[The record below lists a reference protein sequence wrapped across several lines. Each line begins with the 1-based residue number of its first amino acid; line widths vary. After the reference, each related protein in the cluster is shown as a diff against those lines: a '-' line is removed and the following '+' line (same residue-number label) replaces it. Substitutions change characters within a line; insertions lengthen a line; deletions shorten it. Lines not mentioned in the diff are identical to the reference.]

1 MAKLEQGSGS
11 HRVAAAAQRGLTTA
25 QTTPWL
31 RTVGVTAWLILGVA
45 GVLALALLLT
55 ALVAEVAIPLAVAA
69 VLAALLVPLTDRL
82 ERWHV
87 PRWLGATLVLIA
99 SLALV
104 VAVVA
109 VVVGGLVSQS
119 DEIWAQIDS
128 SLQQADTA
136 ATGSADGTSELPAL
150 AQGVVSLLLHG
161 VLGSLFS
168 SASGLVVGCVL
179 GLFMLLFLL
188 KDWAQITGWTT
199 RHVGLPAPVGRSI
212 LDDTVM
218 AFRGY
223 AMGLTI
229 IGAAN
234 AAVVFVGAWALG
246 VPLAATIALVSFVTS
261 YVPYIGAFVAG
272 AFATLI
278 AYGSGG
284 LGDAV
289 AMLAIVLLANN
300 TIQNVVEPFAFGTR
314 LRLHPLAVLLTVT
327 TATMLFGVMG
337 AVLAAPLTSAGVNAF
352 GRLRR
357 EGVLGGAPAPAA
369 ADEEPGGAGEP
380 PDATTTA
387 DATTP
392 PDGTDPLRARS
403 REPAPEAV
411 ETP

>member
-1 MAKLEQGSGS
+1 MANAEKGGSGPR
-11 HRVAAAAQRGLTTA
+11 RVAAAAQRQIAAGG
-25 QTTPWL
+25 TPAWM
-31 RTVGVTAWLILGVA
+31 RTLGVSAWLTLGVL
-45 GVLALALLLT
+45 GLLAVTLFLI
-55 ALVAEVAIPLAVAA
+55 ALVAEVAIPLAIAA

-82 ERWHV
+82 ERWRV
-87 PRWLGATLVLIA
+87 PRWLGATLVLFV
-99 SLALV
+99 SLVLV

-109 VVVGGLVSQS
+109 VILGGLVSQS
-119 DEIWAQIDS
+119 DEIWGQVES
-128 SLQQADTA
+128 SLQQAETA
-136 ATGSADGTSELPAL
+136 ATGSDEGTSDLGAV

-179 GLFMLLFLL
+179 ALFMLLFLL
-188 KDWAQITGWTT
+188 KDWTQITGWTT
-199 RHVGLPAPVGRSI
+199 RHVGLPPAVGRSI
-212 LDDTVM
+212 LDDTVL

-234 AAVVFVGAWALG
+234 AAVVFVGALALG
-246 VPLAATIALVSFVTS
+246 VPLAGTIALVSFVAS

-284 LGDAV
+284 LGDAL

-314 LRLHPLAVLLTVT
+314 LRLHPLAVLLIVT

-337 AVLAAPLTSAGVNAF
+337 AVLAAPLVSAGVNSMAT
-352 GRLRR
+352 LRR
-357 EGVLGGAPAPAA
+357 EGVLGGTSTAS
-369 ADEEPGGAGEP
+369 DVV
-380 PDATTTA
+380 PDAVVTEHDTGHA
-387 DATTP
+387 
-392 PDGTDPLRARS
+392 PDGGDPLS
-403 REPAPEAV
+403 PEPV
-411 ETP
+411 ETS

>member
-1 MAKLEQGSGS
+1 MARAHKGDSGAG
-11 HRVAAAAQRGLTTA
+11 RVAAAAQRGITTA
-25 QTTPWL
+25 ETTPWL
-31 RTVGVTAWLILGVA
+31 RSVGVAAWLFIGVV
-45 GVLALALLLT
+45 GALAVVLLLT
-55 ALVAEVAIPLAVAA
+55 ALVAEVAIPLAIAA

-82 ERWHV
+82 EHWRV

-99 SLALV
+99 SLAIV

-109 VVVGGLVSQS
+109 VIVGGLVSQS
-119 DEIWAQIDS
+119 DEIWAQVES

-136 ATGSADGTSELPAL
+136 ATGSAEGTSELGEL
-150 AQGVVSLLLHG
+150 AQGVVSLLVHG

-179 GLFMLLFLL
+179 ALFMLLFLL
-188 KDWAQITGWTT
+188 KDWSQITGWTT
-199 RHVGLPAPVGRSI
+199 RHVGLPPELGRNI
-212 LDDTVM
+212 LEDTVL

-357 EGVLGGAPAPAA
+357 EGVLGGAPPLAA
-369 ADEEPGGAGEP
+369 AD
-380 PDATTTA
+380 T
-387 DATTP
+387 
-392 PDGTDPLRARS
+392 PDGDADPPGSGDLRSGA
-403 REPAPEAV
+403 APEPTAEVV